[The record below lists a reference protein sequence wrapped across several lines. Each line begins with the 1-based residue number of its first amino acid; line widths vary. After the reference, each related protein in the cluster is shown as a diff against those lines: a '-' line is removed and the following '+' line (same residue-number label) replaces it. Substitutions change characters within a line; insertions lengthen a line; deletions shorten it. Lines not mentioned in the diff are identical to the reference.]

1 MQEKKER
8 DQLTRWQEKNEQ
20 ERQKFEEEFARKQS
34 TCSKEELDE
43 VLKKR
48 KELDEEAAALA
59 MKQLALDNRQH
70 EAVNGEELTAETIQ
84 NQAEFNHMPSKKS
97 FQSQSARSSVAAWE
111 LENRQVFAEGQEEI
125 ISSPTSREP
134 KLLGVPIIV
143 SAKDLLEAEKE
154 RGFLYSTMGRKV
166 SLRCSTRLVA
176 IVGLCCVGFSIMFV
190 GLASFHVL

>member
-1 MQEKKER
+1 MSKSAKSTAFAWR
-8 DQLTRWQEKNEQ
+8 KSFHVSVSR
-20 ERQKFEEEFARKQS
+20 FEEEFARKQS

-43 VLKKR
+43 AGKIKVLKKR

-111 LENRQVFAEGQEEI
+111 LEEEI

-154 RGFLYSTMGRKV
+154 RGFLYSTMGRK
-166 SLRCSTRLVA
+166 
-176 IVGLCCVGFSIMFV
+176 
-190 GLASFHVL
+190 ASS